1 MKKTLTYLIL
11 IIALV
16 ISLFPFYFMFISA
29 GNSNN
34 EILRSPPSLTYG
46 PYIKD
51 NLIALNGKINLL
63 RVIFNSLFITGSYT
77 ILSILIHSMAGFA
90 LSKYHFRM
98 KNVFFAI
105 IMTTMM
111 IPAQV
116 LYVPLFTLMNRIGW
130 VNSYQAVI
138 LPTLANA
145 FGIFLMRQNM
155 LSFPDAL
162 MEAARID
169 GYSEFSI
176 FFQIVLPNMKSALGA
191 LGIYMFLS
199 MWNSFMW
206 PLIIMSTKNMYNFPV
221 ALSML
226 DGNIWQ
232 KNYGVIMLATSIA
245 TLPILVIFLIL
256 QNQFISGV
264 MGGAVKE

>member
-1 MKKTLTYLIL
+1 MKKTITYLFL
-11 IIALV
+11 LIALI
-16 ISLFPFYFMFISA
+16 ISLFPFYFMFIAS

-34 EILRSPPSLTYG
+34 EILSSPPALTAG
-46 PYIKD
+46 PYLMA
-51 NLIALNGKINLL
+51 NLQTLNKKINLL
-63 RVIFNSLFITGSYT
+63 RIIFNSLFITGSYT

-90 LSKYHFRM
+90 LGKYQFKM
-98 KNVFFAI
+98 KNLMFTG
-105 IMTTMM
+105 IMITMM

-116 LYVPLFTLMNRIGW
+116 LYVPLFTMMNRLGW

-155 LSFPDAL
+155 QSFPDAL

-169 GYSEFSI
+169 GYNEFSI
-176 FFQIVLPNMKSALGA
+176 FFRIVLPNMRSAMGA

-245 TLPILVIFLIL
+245 TLPIMVIFLIM

>member
-1 MKKTLTYLIL
+1 MKKFLTYLFL
-11 IIALV
+11 IIAV
-16 ISLFPFYFMFISA
+16 AVSLFPFYFMFVSS

-34 EILRSPPSLTYG
+34 EILSSPPALTAG
-46 PYIKD
+46 THLIE
-51 NLIALNGKINLL
+51 NLQELNKKIDLI
-63 RVIFNSLFITGSYT
+63 RIIFNSLFITCTYT
-77 ILSILIHSMAGFA
+77 IASLLIHSMAGFA
-90 LSKYHFRM
+90 LTKYNFRL
-98 KNVFFAI
+98 KNVLFSI
-105 IMTTMM
+105 IMVTMM

-116 LYVPLFTLMNRIGW
+116 LYVPLFTMMNHLGW

-155 LSFPDAL
+155 QSFPESL
-162 MEAARID
+162 LEASRLD
-169 GYSEFSI
+169 GYNEFSI
-176 FFQIVLPNMKSALGA
+176 FFRIVLPNMKSALGA

-206 PLIIMSTKNMYNFPV
+206 PLIIMSTKSMYNFPV
-221 ALSML
+221 ALSVL
-226 DGNIWQ
+226 DGNNWQ
-232 KNYGVIMLATSIA
+232 KDYGVIMLATSIA

>member
-11 IIALV
+11 LIAV
-16 ISLFPFYFMFISA
+16 VVSLFPFYFMFVSA
-29 GNSNN
+29 GNSNS
-34 EILRSPPSLTYG
+34 EILSSPPALTFG
-46 PYIKD
+46 PYLTA
-51 NLIALNGKINLL
+51 NLAALNGRIDLL
-63 RVIFNSLFITGSYT
+63 RIIFNSLLITCTYT
-77 ILSILIHSMAGFA
+77 VLSILIHSMAGFA
-90 LSKYHFRM
+90 LAKYQFRM
-98 KNVFFAI
+98 RGFFFTL
-105 IMTTMM
+105 IMVTMM

-130 VNSYQAVI
+130 VNTYQAVI

-155 LSFPDAL
+155 HSFPDAL

-169 GYSEFSI
+169 GYNEFSI
-176 FFQIVLPNMKSALGA
+176 FFRVVLPNMRSAMGA

-206 PLIIMSTKNMYNFPV
+206 PLIIMSTKDMYNFPV
-221 ALSML
+221 ALAML
-226 DGNIWQ
+226 DGTVWQ